1 MAPAERRSLRNR
13 MTDPGT
19 RAFAAL
25 EQVDSRETFFDFV
38 AALRASLAA
47 SAAAEADA
55 PSSPYG
61 PDAFGWENPDL
72 AGFLEALEAGGRD
85 QGDRLPAEPGW
96 RLFAELLWM
105 GKIYE

>member
-1 MAPAERRSLRNR
+1 
-13 MTDPGT
+13 MTDPQA

-25 EQVDSRETFFDFV
+25 EQVDSRATFFDFV

-47 SAAAEADA
+47 SAAAEAAA
-55 PSSPYG
+55 PSSAFA

-72 AGFLEALEAGGRD
+72 AGFLEALEAGGRS
-85 QGDRLPAEPGW
+85 QGDRIPAEPSW
-96 RLFAELLWM
+96 RAFAELLWI